1 MFRRLPFSRSRFLLI
16 HLALTSVLLQPVA
29 ANSAALGDASVRSS
43 LGQRLD
49 AEVEIA
55 SLTATEAESVSVKLA
70 APEAWSSAGIDLG
83 ALQRSLRLSV
93 EKKEG
98 RYRVHVASD
107 LAVNEPFMHLL
118 IELSANGVRTIRQYV
133 LLIDPP
139 SLITAP
145 TTVANAESNSTL
157 KPTEPAAPVSS
168 ALAVPS
174 NTSSSVVAADDQ
186 TADPS
191 NHPSYQVRR
200 GETLRD
206 IAQRLQPDGVQ
217 LAQVMVSLLSRNP
230 DAFVEGNLHRL
241 RNGSVLSV
249 PSAES
254 MRTIASEK
262 ARHTLRVQTADFL
275 RYQRQL
281 AERSSTREGVAAAV
295 STNTAPPVNL
305 QSSGGSVSV
314 KVTET
319 APPPVAQDKLKLSA
333 PGGSEVASQ
342 GTSTKEAVEKVS
354 SDKALADANARIA
367 ALEKNIG
374 DMQALLEMKS
384 RVMSEAQQRAE
395 QTTEP
400 KPISQPSPQPSPKQS
415 PKPSSQPLAKPSPS
429 PSASFEDTFAL
440 IELDPILSASA
451 AAGLLVLALLWRRQR
466 RKSDRRDDL
475 DRSLVEP
482 TMSHTV
488 IGEAGGRQI
497 DTAHSVFHS
506 NFVPSVSQI
515 DMSEV
520 DAVAEADV
528 YIAYGRDEQ
537 AEEILLDALRAH
549 PERHVLRVKLLEI
562 YAARKDHQRF
572 GTLAAELRVLTHGQ
586 GADWARAAHIGQS
599 LEPDN
604 YLYKSVTTGAAAAAA
619 LPGVHQTFSASP
631 TSAPP
636 MNPAGAAKASGTR
649 DRFDSGSHVS
659 HQYASGL
666 NPSEAAASTSALSDA
681 SHVIDF
687 SLEPTSTQ
695 GLLPTMPIGPMTQG
709 SINSAMLNT
718 KLELAMACR
727 EIGDDAGAR
736 DLLNEVASARDPAL
750 AQRAQTLLQ
759 QLA

>member
-1 MFRRLPFSRSRFLLI
+1 MFCRSIFSRPRFLLI
-16 HLALTSVLLQPVA
+16 YLALMGALMAALMQPIA
-29 ANSAALGDASVRSS
+29 ANSAALGDASVRSA

-49 AEVEIA
+49 AELDIA
-55 SLTATEAESVSVKLA
+55 SLTAAEAESVSVKLA
-70 APEAWSSAGIDLG
+70 SPELWSSAGIDLG

-98 RYRVHVASD
+98 RYLVRIASD

-118 IELSANGVRTIRQYV
+118 VELSANGVRTIRQYV

-139 SLITAP
+139 ALITAP
-145 TTVANAESNSTL
+145 TSVANAESNSTL
-157 KPTEPAAPVSS
+157 KPNEPAAPVSS

-174 NTSSSVVAADDQ
+174 NTSSSAVAADDQ
-186 TADPS
+186 MADS
-191 NHPSYQVRR
+191 SEHPSYQVRR
-200 GETLRD
+200 GETLRG

-217 LAQVMVSLLSRNP
+217 LEQVMVSLLSRNP
-230 DAFVEGNLHRL
+230 DAFVEGNVHRL
-241 RNGSVLSV
+241 RKGSVLSV

-262 ARHTLRVQTADFL
+262 ARHTLRVQTVDFL

-319 APPPVAQDKLKLSA
+319 APPPVAQDKLTLSA
-333 PGGSEVASQ
+333 PGGSDLGSR
-342 GTSTKEAVEKVS
+342 GTSTKEVVEKVS

-374 DMQALLEMKS
+374 DMQTLLEMKS
-384 RVMSEAQQRAE
+384 RVLSEAQQRTE
-395 QTTEP
+395 QAPDP
-400 KPISQPSPQPSPKQS
+400 KPIPQPSPQPSPK
-415 PKPSSQPLAKPSPS
+415 PPSQPLAKPSPS

-440 IELDPILSASA
+440 IELDPIVSASA
-451 AAGLLVLALLWRRQR
+451 AAGLLMLALLWRRQR
-466 RKSDRRDDL
+466 RKSDRGDDL
-475 DRSLVEP
+475 DRSPVEP

-572 GTLAAELRVLTHGQ
+572 GTLAAELRVLTHGR
-586 GADWARAAHIGQS
+586 GADWARAAQIGQS

-604 YLYKSVTTGAAAAAA
+604 YLYKSVAAGADTAAA
-619 LPGVHQTFSASP
+619 LPGIHPTFSTSP
-631 TSAPP
+631 TSTSPL
-636 MNPAGAAKASGTR
+636 NPADAAIASNAR
-649 DRFDSGSHVS
+649 AQSDSNTHVS

-666 NPSEAAASTSALSDA
+666 SPSEAAASASTLSDV

-687 SLEPTSTQ
+687 SIEPTTTQ
-695 GLLPTMPIGPMTQG
+695 GSLPAMPIDPMTQG
-709 SINSAMLNT
+709 SISSAMLNT

-736 DLLNEVASARDPAL
+736 DLLNEVARARDPSL

>member
-1 MFRRLPFSRSRFLLI
+1 MFCRSIFSHPRSLLI
-16 HLALTSVLLQPVA
+16 YLAPMGALMAALMQPIA
-29 ANSAALGDASVRSS
+29 ANSAALGDASVRSA

-49 AEVEIA
+49 VELDIA
-55 SLTATEAESVSVKLA
+55 SMTPAEAESVSVKLA
-70 APEAWSSAGIDLG
+70 SPELWSSAGIDLG

-98 RYRVHVASD
+98 RYLIRIASD

-118 IELSANGVRTIRQYV
+118 VELSANGVRTIRQYV

-139 SLITAP
+139 ALITAP
-145 TTVANAESNSTL
+145 TSVANTESNSTL
-157 KPTEPAAPVSS
+157 KPNEPAAPVPS
-168 ALAVPS
+168 ALAVSS
-174 NTSSSVVAADDQ
+174 NASSSAVTADDQ
-186 TADPS
+186 MADSS

-200 GETLRD
+200 GETLRG

-217 LAQVMVSLLSRNP
+217 LEQVMVSLLSRNP
-230 DAFVEGNLHRL
+230 DAFVEGNVHRL

-262 ARHTLRVQTADFL
+262 ARHTLRVQTVDFL

-281 AERSSTREGVAAAV
+281 AERSSTREGIAAAV

-319 APPPVAQDKLKLSA
+319 APPPVAQDKLTLSA
-333 PGGSEVASQ
+333 PGGSDVASH

-395 QTTEP
+395 QTPEP
-400 KPISQPSPQPSPKQS
+400 KPIPQPSPQPS
-415 PKPSSQPLAKPSPS
+415 PKPSSQPLAKPSPT
-429 PSASFEDTFAL
+429 PSSSFEDTLAR

-451 AAGLLVLALLWRRQR
+451 AAGLLMLALLWRRQG
-466 RKSDRRDDL
+466 RKSDRGDDL

-604 YLYKSVTTGAAAAAA
+604 YLYKSVTTGADAAAA
-619 LPGVHQTFSASP
+619 LPGVHQTLSASP

-636 MNPAGAAKASGTR
+636 MNPPGAAKASNAR
-649 DRFDSGSHVS
+649 ARSDSGSHVS
-659 HQYASGL
+659 PQYASGL
-666 NPSEAAASTSALSDA
+666 SPSEAAASTSALSEA

-736 DLLNEVASARDPAL
+736 DLLNEVARARDPAL